1 MAPMETIGRYRLTR
15 RLGAGSFATVWLGQD
30 DELDVPVAVKVL
42 ADNWAANDDVR
53 RRFLTEARIM
63 RRLRDRRIVQVYD
76 VGTLDDGRPYF
87 VMDFVDGGSLDD
99 VRKQRVAPVEALRL
113 CAEAAR
119 ALQVLHEHH
128 IIHRDVTPGNLLLSG
143 ESAGAR
149 RVLIADLGVAKS
161 MADDAGATMTAGTPS
176 YMAVEQ
182 ATGVGALDHR
192 ADVYS
197 LTALTYAILTGR
209 PPFKVA
215 GLADIINRPA
225 TLEPAPIAASLGA
238 PPILDALMVSGMA
251 TDVNR
256 RPPSAAILAD
266 ALDSI
271 ADQITQSTAAPPPG
285 ATVLR
290 PPTLSAPTPL
300 SLPPRTTQPP
310 TTQSPTS
317 QSPTSLPP
325 TSLPPR
331 TTYDPA
337 PEAQTVQFYPQPS
350 PEPQPYPAA
359 QPYPETQPYPEP
371 QRSEQGYPQPAPTY
385 GPQPPYVPADDEP
398 DRPLSFWVLVGL
410 GALALFA
417 VALFITVL
425 VG

>member
-1 MAPMETIGRYRLTR
+1 MESIGRYRLTR

-63 RRLRDRRIVQVYD
+63 RRIQDRRIVQVYD

-87 VMDFVDGGSLDD
+87 VMDFIDGGSLED
-99 VRKQRVAPVEALRL
+99 VRKKRVEAVEALRL

-128 IIHRDVTPGNLLLSG
+128 IIHRDVTPGNLLIGHETSG
-143 ESAGAR
+143 AP

-182 ATGVGALDHR
+182 ATGVGTLDHR

-209 PPFKVA
+209 PPYKVT
-215 GLADIINRPA
+215 GLADIVNRPS
-225 TLEPAPIAASLGA
+225 TLEPAPIAESLGA

-251 TDVNR
+251 TDLNR

-271 ADQITQSTAAPPPG
+271 ADQITQSSAAPPPG

-290 PPTLSAPTPL
+290 PPPVSTPTPATH
-300 SLPPRTTQPP
+300 P
-310 TTQSPTS
+310 PTS
-317 QSPTSLPP
+317 QSPMSE
-325 TSLPPR
+325 PPR
-331 TTYDPA
+331 TTYDFA
-337 PEAQTVQFYPQPS
+337 PDAQTLPVSGFSSDDVSERYDVIPFGPSTYTGPPQPTS
-350 PEPQPYPAA
+350 PPATPAQATPPNQLPAYAPQNAPY
-359 QPYPETQPYPEP
+359 
-371 QRSEQGYPQPAPTY
+371 AP
-385 GPQPPYVPADDEP
+385 GEEDEP

-410 GALALFA
+410 GALTLFA
-417 VALFITVL
+417 VTLFITVL